1 MNCKEKLLEV
11 RDLHKV
17 YTKEGVPTKA
27 LNGITFNVL
36 NGEYLGIMG
45 ASGSG
50 KTTLLNCIATV
61 IKPTAGQILLSG
73 ANISSFD
80 GGKLAEYSRCVSI
93 LDGKRQQCS
102 LLLSLFAHE
111 SVVGAYVIQQM
122 ADRLFSV
129 GNRCSALLAFT
140 QMLQVFLMGNSCVYA
155 IDMVKLRC
163 GWFNPSDI
171 YKIGGSVMFRFMQ
184 KQSGLSHFGFWP
196 SPHLWTG
203 QLKIY
208 HVGA

>member
-1 MNCKEKLLEV
+1 M
-11 RDLHKV
+11 HSAQI
-17 YTKEGVPTKA
+17 KA
-27 LNGITFNVL
+27 LRLI
-36 NGEYLGIMG
+36 
-45 ASGSG
+45 
-50 KTTLLNCIATV
+50 
-61 IKPTAGQILLSG
+61 PWR
-73 ANISSFD
+73 
-80 GGKLAEYSRCVSI
+80 YSRCVSI

-171 YKIGGSVMFRFMQ
+171 YKIGGSVMFRFCR
-184 KQSGLSHFGFWP
+184 KQFGLWRTRFWC
-196 SPHLWTG
+196 SPQLWRE
-203 QLKIY
+203 QLKII
-208 HVGA
+208 HMGA

>member
-1 MNCKEKLLEV
+1 MS
-11 RDLHKV
+11 
-17 YTKEGVPTKA
+17 Y
-27 LNGITFNVL
+27 
-36 NGEYLGIMG
+36 
-45 ASGSG
+45 
-50 KTTLLNCIATV
+50 
-61 IKPTAGQILLSG
+61 
-73 ANISSFD
+73 
-80 GGKLAEYSRCVSI
+80 
-93 LDGKRQQCS
+93 
-102 LLLSLFAHE
+102 
-111 SVVGAYVIQQM
+111 QQM
-122 ADRLFSV
+122 ARPFIF
-129 GNRCSALLAFT
+129 RWQ
-140 QMLQVFLMGNSCVYA
+140 QMLSSACVHSNCYKCFLMGNSCVYA

>member
-1 MNCKEKLLEV
+1 MNE
-11 RDLHKV
+11 
-17 YTKEGVPTKA
+17 
-27 LNGITFNVL
+27 
-36 NGEYLGIMG
+36 
-45 ASGSG
+45 ASGSTRP
-50 KTTLLNCIATV
+50 K
-61 IKPTAGQILLSG
+61 K
-73 ANISSFD
+73 NISVLKTARNGALLPLSLRQRKRTD
-80 GGKLAEYSRCVSI
+80 GRSSIRI

>member
-1 MNCKEKLLEV
+1 MSCLSW
-11 RDLHKV
+11 R
-17 YTKEGVPTKA
+17 
-27 LNGITFNVL
+27 GIFHGNWENKSKFQIGGL
-36 NGEYLGIMG
+36 RE
-45 ASGSG
+45 
-50 KTTLLNCIATV
+50 
-61 IKPTAGQILLSG
+61 AGG
-73 ANISSFD
+73 
-80 GGKLAEYSRCVSI
+80 
-93 LDGKRQQCS
+93 
-102 LLLSLFAHE
+102 LLLFSPVRAHLLTTQKGRWYCLRQPCALRGGCGSCGSLMSNATSHLCCCHWPRSRLYVLLHHQNCCFRFGNNPPPARIKLPPAALFA
-111 SVVGAYVIQQM
+111 VMG
-122 ADRLFSV
+122 
-129 GNRCSALLAFT
+129 
-140 QMLQVFLMGNSCVYA
+140 MLQVFLMGNSCVYA

>member
-1 MNCKEKLLEV
+1 MITMLALPVLRCSSIAWKPGRSKFPPEK
-11 RDLHKV
+11 
-17 YTKEGVPTKA
+17 P
-27 LNGITFNVL
+27 
-36 NGEYLGIMG
+36 
-45 ASGSG
+45 
-50 KTTLLNCIATV
+50 
-61 IKPTAGQILLSG
+61 
-73 ANISSFD
+73 SSTNSSTRMMPCFSQ
-80 GGKLAEYSRCVSI
+80 YSRTIVRCVSI

>member
-1 MNCKEKLLEV
+1 M
-11 RDLHKV
+11 
-17 YTKEGVPTKA
+17 
-27 LNGITFNVL
+27 
-36 NGEYLGIMG
+36 
-45 ASGSG
+45 
-50 KTTLLNCIATV
+50 
-61 IKPTAGQILLSG
+61 
-73 ANISSFD
+73 
-80 GGKLAEYSRCVSI
+80 
-93 LDGKRQQCS
+93 
-102 LLLSLFAHE
+102 
-111 SVVGAYVIQQM
+111 GAYVIQQM

-196 SPHLWTG
+196 SPSMD
-203 QLKIY
+203 
-208 HVGA
+208 GATQNLSCGRISQTVVKSAYALFAVW

>member
-1 MNCKEKLLEV
+1 
-11 RDLHKV
+11 
-17 YTKEGVPTKA
+17 
-27 LNGITFNVL
+27 
-36 NGEYLGIMG
+36 MG
-45 ASGSG
+45 
-50 KTTLLNCIATV
+50 TLTNRRECIFTMH
-61 IKPTAGQILLSG
+61 SR
-73 ANISSFD
+73 F
-80 GGKLAEYSRCVSI
+80 YRCVSI

>member
-1 MNCKEKLLEV
+1 M
-11 RDLHKV
+11 
-17 YTKEGVPTKA
+17 
-27 LNGITFNVL
+27 
-36 NGEYLGIMG
+36 
-45 ASGSG
+45 
-50 KTTLLNCIATV
+50 
-61 IKPTAGQILLSG
+61 
-73 ANISSFD
+73 
-80 GGKLAEYSRCVSI
+80 
-93 LDGKRQQCS
+93 
-102 LLLSLFAHE
+102 
-111 SVVGAYVIQQM
+111 GAYVIQQM

-184 KQSGLSHFGFWP
+184 KQSELSHFGFWP

-203 QLKIY
+203 QLKID

>member
-1 MNCKEKLLEV
+1 MHFYDALPLLSSAIIESICF
-11 RDLHKV
+11 RSLHSAQI
-17 YTKEGVPTKA
+17 KA
-27 LNGITFNVL
+27 LRLI
-36 NGEYLGIMG
+36 
-45 ASGSG
+45 
-50 KTTLLNCIATV
+50 
-61 IKPTAGQILLSG
+61 PWR
-73 ANISSFD
+73 
-80 GGKLAEYSRCVSI
+80 YSRCVSI